1 MNKPKPQKRYTSS
14 LREQYAQ
21 QLKALELALFTNK
34 GGKPTKQKIL
44 EGLVVLARNDDGT
57 MKKLGKILVKID

>member
-1 MNKPKPQKRYTSS
+1 MNKAKPQKRYTSS
-14 LREQYAQ
+14 LREHYAQ

-44 EGLVVLARNDDGT
+44 EGLVVLANIDPVV
-57 MKKLGKILVKID
+57 MKRLGKVLANID